1 MAAVLVGAAPQAVA
15 QATGPVTE
23 AQARQYIFGGF
34 LTGAAHAILSR
45 NVALDAALRA
55 RLALPP
61 DADSNQIYEALIRLT
76 ENKQLSV
83 RRARAEEV
91 TQYSPG
97 AGRALRDPL
106 YTLQAGDVV
115 LLIQYDLVANNIPFI
130 GDLAPVAITERA
142 LPPVPER
149 PKPAVVEKPKPVAVE
164 KPKPVAVEKPKPV
177 VVEKPKPVV
186 VEKPKP
192 VVVEKPQ
199 PAVVETPRPVVLE
212 KPAPVVTPAPAAV
225 VPPPAPV
232 VVTPPPAPPKPPVAQ
247 QRPPVAAPVAVE
259 RRPVPVQP
267 NGPCLVKPVMS
278 DQDLANCGATILR

>member
-1 MAAVLVGAAPQAVA
+1 VAAVLVGTAPQAVA
-15 QATGPVTE
+15 QVTGPVTE
-23 AQARQYIFGGF
+23 SQARQYIFGGF
-34 LTGAAHAILSR
+34 LTGAAHAILSK

-76 ENKQLSV
+76 ENKQLTV
-83 RRARAEEV
+83 RRARSEEV
-91 TQYSPG
+91 SQYSPG

-115 LLIQYDLVANNIPFI
+115 LLIQYDLVANNIPFV

-142 LPPVPER
+142 LSPVPVPER
-149 PKPAVVEKPKPVAVE
+149 PKPVVVEKPKPVAV
-164 KPKPVAVEKPKPV
+164 PKPV

-186 VEKPKP
+186 ETPKP
-192 VVVEKPQ
+192 VIVE
-199 PAVVETPRPVVLE
+199 
-212 KPAPVVTPAPAAV
+212 PAPVVVPPPAPV
-225 VPPPAPV
+225 VVTPPPAPVVVTPPPAPV
-232 VVTPPPAPPKPPVAQ
+232 VVTPPPAPPKPPVAVP
-247 QRPPVAAPVAVE
+247 RAPAPVAVE

>member
-1 MAAVLVGAAPQAVA
+1 VAAVLVGTAPQAVA

-23 AQARQYIFGGF
+23 GQARQYIFGGF
-34 LTGAAHAILSR
+34 LTGAAHAILSK
-45 NVALDAALRA
+45 NVALDGALRA

-76 ENKQLSV
+76 ENKPLTV
-83 RRARAEEV
+83 RRARSEEV
-91 TQYSPG
+91 SQYSPG

-115 LLIQYDLVANNIPFI
+115 LLIQYDLVANNIPFV

-142 LPPVPER
+142 LSPVPVPER
-149 PKPAVVEKPKPVAVE
+149 PKPVVVEKPKPVAV
-164 KPKPVAVEKPKPV
+164 PKPV

-186 VEKPKP
+186 ETPKP
-192 VVVEKPQ
+192 VIVE
-199 PAVVETPRPVVLE
+199 
-212 KPAPVVTPAPAAV
+212 PAPVVVPPPAPV
-225 VPPPAPV
+225 VVTPPPAPVVVTPPPAPV
-232 VVTPPPAPPKPPVAQ
+232 VVTPPPAPPKPPVAVP
-247 QRPPVAAPVAVE
+247 RAPAPVAVE